1 MRSTVMNTKKS
12 KSGLLLL
19 LTFLGVI
26 VLWVTVAQSYD
37 IYEEISKNLRIFGNV
52 YKEVSKRYVDD
63 VDPKDFLK
71 AGING
76 MLNTLDPYTNYI
88 EKEDKDQLQ
97 ILTDGKYEG
106 VGLLLHLR
114 NDVVTV
120 GDPPFLGTPSARAGI
135 REGDKI
141 IEVNGVSTK
150 ALGLDETS
158 QHIRGPA
165 GTEVTLTIERDG
177 VPQPLE
183 FKVVR
188 EQIKV
193 EDVQYAG
200 FADKNIGYIRL
211 TRFSK
216 NAGSEVASAIRNLNT
231 DNLEGLILDL
241 RSNPGGML
249 EAAVDVSDLFLD
261 KNLMIVSTRG
271 RTSNSNQEFISFQN
285 PIFGKKPL
293 IVLTNGFSASA
304 SEIVAGAIQ
313 DHDRGLVLG
322 DTTFGKGLVQTVVP
336 LSKDEALKITTAK
349 YYTPSGRCIQKSNYS
364 TWADSTLTESSTEF
378 KTTGGRSVYGGGGI
392 APDVRIEPRETNDLV
407 WDLRRKSLFFNF
419 AVHYANTHTVID
431 STLNVDKN
439 ILDDFKKYLQEEN
452 YQYEL
457 PIEKDL
463 SELKQ
468 EILKKGYSP
477 SILLDIQKLQ
487 NALGALEEEMFLTST
502 EDIKKSLKMELTS
515 KYFGTQKEIELS
527 IQDDPVI
534 QKALE
539 LLHDKVSYSS
549 LLVKSN

>member
-1 MRSTVMNTKKS
+1 MDIKKS
-12 KSGLLLL
+12 KSGLWLL

-26 VLWVTVAQSYD
+26 ALWAAVPRSYD

-52 YKEVSKRYVDD
+52 YKEVTKRYVDN
-63 VDPKDFLK
+63 VEPKDLLK

-106 VGLLLHLR
+106 VGLLLNLR
-114 NDVVTV
+114 NGVVTV
-120 GDPPFLGTPSARAGI
+120 GDPPFLGTPAARAGV

-141 IEVNGVSTK
+141 IKVDGVSTK
-150 ALGLDETS
+150 TLGLDESS
-158 QHIRGPA
+158 QRIRGPA

-177 VPQPLE
+177 VPQPLD

-193 EDVQYAG
+193 EDVQYTD
-200 FADKNIGYIRL
+200 FVDKNIGYIRL

-216 NAGSEVASAIRNLNT
+216 NAGPEVATAIHNLNS
-231 DNLEGLILDL
+231 DNLKGLILDL

-249 EAAVDVSDLFLD
+249 EAAVEVSNLFLD

-271 RTSNSNQEFISFQN
+271 RTNSSNQEFVSFQD
-285 PIFGKKPL
+285 PIYGKKPL
-293 IVLTNGFSASA
+293 IILTNGISASA

-336 LSKDEALKITTAK
+336 LSKTDALKITTAK
-349 YYTPSGRCIQKSNYS
+349 YYTPSGRCIQKANYS
-364 TWADSTLTESSTEF
+364 TWSDSALTTASVEF
-378 KTTGGRSVYGGGGI
+378 KTDGGRSVYSSGGI
-392 APDVRIEPRETNDLV
+392 APDVRIEPREVNDLV
-407 WDLRRKSLFFNF
+407 LDLRRKSLFFNF

-431 STLNVDKN
+431 STLNVDEN
-439 ILDDFKKYLQEEN
+439 VLDDFKKYLQQQN
-452 YQYEL
+452 YKYEL
-457 PIEKDL
+457 PIENGL
-463 SELKQ
+463 GELKQ
-468 EILKKGYSP
+468 EVLKKGYSP

-487 NALGALEEEMFLTST
+487 NALGALEEEIFLTST
-502 EDIKKSLKMELTS
+502 NDIKRLLKMELSS
-515 KYFGTQKEIELS
+515 KFFGTHREIELS
-527 IQDDPVI
+527 IQDDPVV

-539 LLHDKVSYSS
+539 LLHDKASYGS
-549 LLVKSN
+549 LLAKSN